1 MAPFQ
6 VKATE
11 HVREEELQ
19 AFASKLRPQF
29 AVTVDESRAF
39 FKSVTAPSWVHVLQ
53 TPEFWLQTLAGNIAW
68 DAVKT
73 AIRDRAKIR
82 EHIRSTVSATVLD
95 FSVALALLRD
105 RVANETAIWIGCPV
119 PNDWFSTLMLVKTGV
134 AEDIAADLTLFLL
147 HLPALEKFY
156 LDHED
161 DLAGQV
167 TLTLTADGDMVVDW
181 MDEET
186 LTPQRSRFPLQDVA

>member
-1 MAPFQ
+1 LAPFQ

-11 HVREEELQ
+11 HVPEEYLQ
-19 AFASKLRPQF
+19 AFASKLRPRF
-29 AVTVDESRAF
+29 EVEVDESRAF

-53 TPEFWLQTLAGNIAW
+53 TPEFWLQTLAGNVAW
-68 DAVKT
+68 DAVKG
-73 AIRDRAKIR
+73 AISDRAKIR
-82 EHIRSTVSATVLD
+82 ENIRSVVSGAVLD

-105 RVANETAIWIGCPV
+105 KLASETAIWIGCPV
-119 PNDWFSTLMLVKTGV
+119 PNDWFSTLMLIKAGA

-147 HLPALEKFY
+147 HLPSLEKFY

-161 DLAGQV
+161 ELAGQV
-167 TLTLTADGDMVVDW
+167 TLTLAADGDMVVDW

-186 LTPQRSRFPLQDVA
+186 LTSQRSRFPLRDVA